1 MSDSLKSNSLAS
13 KSLVSKT
20 KDWTGRTGGSTL
32 GQKALLFLF
41 HFHNVTVGYAILSLV
56 VPFYMLFA
64 RKGYMAIYR
73 YFRHQHRYGR
83 LKAFCKTYQNHFV
96 FGQCMLDR
104 FAIYA
109 GRRNFFK
116 VEITGNEHFLRLLD
130 GNKGFVAASSH
141 TGNFELGGYL
151 MRQEKKRIYATV
163 YGEEAKELMSKRI
176 TMLGLNNI
184 YTVPV
189 TNDMSHIF
197 ALNEALKNGEIVSMP
212 CDRNFGSA
220 KTVECDFLNDKA
232 DFPQGAFAL
241 AAMFDVP
248 VITIF
253 VMKAS
258 LSKYRVYVCPLST
271 ENYGHLKKQEK
282 ISSLAQSFASELE
295 NIVRKYPEQWF
306 NFYNF
311 WKQ

>member
-1 MSDSLKSNSLAS
+1 MSDNL
-13 KSLVSKT
+13 KT
-20 KDWTGRTGGSTL
+20 KDWTGKTGGSTF

-41 HFHNVTVGYAILSLV
+41 HFYNVTVGYAILVFV

-64 RKGYMAIYR
+64 RKGYLAIYR
-73 YFRHQHRYGR
+73 YFRRRHRYDR
-83 LKAFCKTYQNHFV
+83 FKAFCKTYQNHFI

-116 VEITGNEHFLRLLD
+116 VEITGNEHFYSLLD
-130 GNKGFVAASSH
+130 GDKGFVMASSH
-141 TGNFELGGYL
+141 VGNFELSGYL
-151 MRQEKKRIYATV
+151 LRQEKKRICAIV
-163 YGEEAKELMSKRI
+163 YGEEAKELMNKRI
-176 TMLGLNNI
+176 AALGFNNI

-197 ALNEALKNGEIVSMP
+197 VLNEALQNGEIVSMP

-220 KTVECDFLNDKA
+220 KSVECDFLNGKA

-248 VITIF
+248 VIAIF
-253 VMKAS
+253 VMKKTA
-258 LSKYRVYVCPLST
+258 SKYHVYVKPLSVDCC
-271 ENYGHLKKQEK
+271 ENIKKHEK
-282 ISSLAQSFASELE
+282 ITLLAQAFSSELE
-295 NIVRKYPEQWF
+295 NMTLKYPEQWF

-311 WKQ
+311 WK